1 MNEKATEQFQ
11 VIHKGSSE
19 TSVKILFIICL
30 FAIWGIVLFHCV
42 VIHWYHAQNPIR
54 QYAVFWKLMW
64 MYRGF
69 SIGAIAAALTAFL
82 LRQTKRKRIKE
93 PVCLL
98 IGVAALLYSLPT
110 PYFPFSLSSVML
122 YPALNVRSLIS
133 RVSADQRSLAL
144 AIEEYYQEHNAY
156 SDHVVNGPHS
166 AFHMARQWSDN
177 FDRIPTFRQKDI
189 DLLYTLTT
197 PVGYITSV
205 PSDPFAPFRG
215 TPYGYYHDEHGWILT
230 SPGPD
235 RMYDMD
241 FKTLSTLYNSTISQP
256 SPELLLWSYDPS
268 NGVISMGDIFRVKQ

>member
-64 MYRGF
+64 LYRGL

-98 IGVAALLYSLPT
+98 IGVAALLYSLPA
-110 PYFPFSLSSVML
+110 PYFPFSLSSIL
-122 YPALNVRSLIS
+122 RYPALNVRSLIS

-156 SDHVVNGPHS
+156 SDYVVSGPHN
-166 AFHMARQWSDN
+166 AFHMARQW
-177 FDRIPTFRQKDI
+177 
-189 DLLYTLTT
+189 
-197 PVGYITSV
+197 
-205 PSDPFAPFRG
+205 
-215 TPYGYYHDEHGWILT
+215 
-230 SPGPD
+230 
-235 RMYDMD
+235 
-241 FKTLSTLYNSTISQP
+241 
-256 SPELLLWSYDPS
+256 
-268 NGVISMGDIFRVKQ
+268 